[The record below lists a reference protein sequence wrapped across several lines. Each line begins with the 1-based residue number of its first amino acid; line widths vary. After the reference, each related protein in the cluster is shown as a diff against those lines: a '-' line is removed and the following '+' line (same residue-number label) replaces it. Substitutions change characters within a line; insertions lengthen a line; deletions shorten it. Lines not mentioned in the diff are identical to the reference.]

1 MKRKVLVLAL
11 GVSFLIGM
19 TWVGTILTEI
29 IPRPPT
35 AQTQTAQAGPY
46 QLTLQVNPNP
56 PRLTTPATLTLFVVN
71 KSTHQPITDAQ
82 VSIESTMETMDMG
95 TDHISAQ
102 SQHNGTYLVPLQF
115 TMSGS
120 WQVRVLI
127 ATPGAQVQS
136 ATFEIT
142 AQ

>member
-1 MKRKVLVLAL
+1 MKRRLLVFAL
-11 GVSFLIGM
+11 GISFLIGM

-35 AQTQTAQAGPY
+35 AQTQTTQAGPY
-46 QLTLQVNPNP
+46 QLILQVSPNP
-56 PRLTTPATLTLFVVN
+56 PRLTQPAMLTLSIVN
-71 KSTHQPITDAQ
+71 KSTQQPINDAH
-82 VSIESTMETMDMG
+82 VSIETTMETMDMG
-95 TDHISAQ
+95 TDHANAQ
-102 SQHNGTYLVPLQF
+102 SQHDGTYLTPIQF
-115 TMSGS
+115 TMSGP

-127 ATPGAQVQS
+127 AASGTKVQS

>member
-1 MKRKVLVLAL
+1 MKRRLLVLAL
-11 GVSFLIGM
+11 GISFLIGM

-56 PRLTTPATLTLFVVN
+56 PRLTTPATLTLSVVD
-71 KSTHQPITDAQ
+71 KSTLQPIPDAH
-82 VSIESTMETMDMG
+82 VSIEGTMETMDMG
-95 TDHISAQ
+95 TDRAIAQ
-102 SQHNGTYLVPLQF
+102 SQHDGTYLVPVQF
-115 TMSGS
+115 TMSGP

-127 ATPGAQVQS
+127 SAPGAKVQS